1 MRLYLVGNKVRNR
14 DEEKFLEQEAS
25 EIPLIGFLP
34 ADLKVQE
41 ADRLGIP
48 VYDHVESLKLSALQ
62 ITEKINALTSDEVLE

>member
-1 MRLYLVGNKVRNR
+1 VGNKVRNR